1 MPRYKNLTPHER
13 AFLKHRHEV
22 LTLIPSVE
30 LTALLKDRNKVSS
43 QPGVYIMWKKDSDH
57 VYIGESVNV
66 SRRLIEHAT
75 VNYPTQ
81 YIDRDIRKYG
91 PEHFRVAFL
100 EEVLDRTKRRQREGE
115 YVSLFNSYHN
125 GYNGSKDGNPMTQ
138 MQRTTRK
145 WWRKLLKALFPAYVK
160 AKRRKDS
167 FRGGA
172 RLKRYARKLRK
183 TRRS

>member
-30 LTALLKDRNKVSS
+30 LTALLNDRNKVSS
-43 QPGVYIMWKKDSDH
+43 RPGVYIMWKKDSDH

-100 EEVLDRTKRRQREGE
+100 EECLAALDRHHE
-115 YVSLFNSYHN
+115 
-125 GYNGSKDGNPMTQ
+125 
-138 MQRTTRK
+138 
-145 WWRKLLKALFPAYVK
+145 
-160 AKRRKDS
+160 
-167 FRGGA
+167 A
-172 RLKRYARKLRK
+172 RLSALSAAAPPAPPGPDEVP
-183 TRRS
+183 TAQEESVLTQVEA